1 MLSEIMQQHEFGKHQ
16 IHSETKINMFGL
28 HNKYIYLTRQIY
40 LFHQTNIFISPDK
53 SGDLKSLA

>member
-28 HNKYIYLTRQIY
+28 HKKYILS
-40 LFHQTNIFISPDK
+40 HQTNQEI
-53 SGDLKSLA
+53 